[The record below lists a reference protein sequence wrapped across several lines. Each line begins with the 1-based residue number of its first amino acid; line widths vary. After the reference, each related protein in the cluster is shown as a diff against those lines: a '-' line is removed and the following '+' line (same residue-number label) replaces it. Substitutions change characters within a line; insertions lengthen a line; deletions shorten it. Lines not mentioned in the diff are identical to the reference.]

1 MTIKNQKAAVNEDFL
16 SDIAQKPATAEN
28 IAGAPEATTPSDD
41 DDFADL
47 LGGTGSAQQNSQS
60 SQEASAIENLNQT
73 LSGLKDLI
81 NNQAVALQKL
91 TDKVENMGQQPA
103 AEPAQSEP
111 APAEPAPAEPAPAEP
126 AEPAPEGGDQSAQNA
141 PPNLDLDLDNAA
153 DAGQDEQPPAQ
164 GGDQQQQQP
173 AQAAEPNTE
182 DKPNE
187 SQDDDDDTSRLD
199 ESAEGDE
206 LKSENYR
213 ANKKFG
219 KMLNS
224 TTGSIIGI
232 VESGKLYKL
241 DPILETAIKA
251 KIRQKIDEAKLAL
264 KKELLGEEYK
274 PAEAPAVNEEQKVDE
289 KLSFMK
295 LYKDAKVETGVKG
308 GCKSGCCED
317 DKKTGKDEKDKD
329 EKKSDESKKSDD
341 NKNTEEKKD
350 EE

>member
-47 LGGTGSAQQNSQS
+47 LGGTGSTQQSSQA

-91 TDKVENMGQQPA
+91 TDKVENMSQPA
-103 AEPAQSEP
+103 AEPAPAPAAEP
-111 APAEPAPAEPAPAEP
+111 AQAEPAPAQEEPAA
-126 AEPAPEGGDQSAQNA
+126 APAPEGGDQSAQNA
-141 PPNLDLDLDNAA
+141 PPNLDLDLDSAA
-153 DAGQDEQPPAQ
+153 SAGQDEQQPAE
-164 GGDQQQQQP
+164 GGDQQQP

-187 SQDDDDDTSRLD
+187 SMEDDDDNSRLD
-199 ESAEGDE
+199 ESAAGDE

-224 TTGSIIGI
+224 NSGSIIGI

-251 KIRQKIDEAKLAL
+251 KIRHKIDEAKVAL

-274 PAEAPAVNEEQKVDE
+274 PAEAQVVREEQKVDE

-295 LYKDAKVETGVKG
+295 LYQNAKVETGVKG
-308 GCKSGCCED
+308 GCKNGSCED
-317 DKKTGKDEKDKD
+317 DKKTDKDEKD
-329 EKKSDESKKSDD
+329 EKKSEKSDD
-341 NKNTEEKKD
+341 KKNTEEKKD

>member
-47 LGGTGSAQQNSQS
+47 LGGTGSAQQSSQA

-91 TDKVENMGQQPA
+91 TDKVENMSQPA
-103 AEPAQSEP
+103 AEP

-126 AEPAPEGGDQSAQNA
+126 AAEPAPAPEGGDQSAQNA

-153 DAGQDEQPPAQ
+153 SAGQDEQPPAQ
-164 GGDQQQQQP
+164 GGDQQQQP

-199 ESAEGDE
+199 ESAEGDD

-224 TTGSIIGI
+224 HSGSIIGI

-241 DPILETAIKA
+241 DPILETAIFS
-251 KIRQKIDEAKLAL
+251 KIRHKIDEAKLAL

-274 PAEAPAVNEEQKVDE
+274 PAEAPAVNEAQKVDE

-295 LYKDAKVETGVKG
+295 LYQNAKVETGVKG
-308 GCKSGCCED
+308 GCKSGSCED
-317 DKKTGKDEKDKD
+317 DKKTGKDDKE
-329 EKKSDESKKSDD
+329 EKKSDESKKSED
-341 NKNTEEKKD
+341 KNTEEKKD

>member
-91 TDKVENMGQQPA
+91 TDKVENMGQQQA
-103 AEPAQSEP
+103 VEQ

-126 AEPAPEGGDQSAQNA
+126 APATEGGDQSAQNA

-153 DAGQDEQPPAQ
+153 AAGQDEQPPAQ

-251 KIRQKIDEAKLAL
+251 KIRHKIDEAKLAL

-317 DKKTGKDEKDKD
+317 DKKTGKDDKD

-341 NKNTEEKKD
+341 DKKNTEEKKD

>member
-47 LGGTGSAQQNSQS
+47 LGGTGSAQQSSQA

-81 NNQAVALQKL
+81 NSQAVALQKL
-91 TDKVENMGQQPA
+91 TDKVENMSQPA
-103 AEPAQSEP
+103 AEPAQAQAEP
-111 APAEPAPAEPAPAEP
+111 AQAEPAQAPAEPAAEPAPA
-126 AEPAPEGGDQSAQNA
+126 PESGDQSAQNA
-141 PPNLDLDLDNAA
+141 PPNLDLDLDSAA
-153 DAGQDEQPPAQ
+153 SAGQDEQQPAE
-164 GGDQQQQQP
+164 GGDQQQP

-187 SQDDDDDTSRLD
+187 SIEDDDDISRLD
-199 ESAEGDE
+199 ESAAGDE

-224 TTGSIIGI
+224 NSGSIIGI

-241 DPILETAIKA
+241 DPILETAIKV
-251 KIRQKIDEAKLAL
+251 KIRNKINEAKVAL

-274 PAEAPAVNEEQKVDE
+274 PAEAPAANEEPKVDE
-289 KLSFMK
+289 KLSFLK
-295 LYKDAKVETGVKG
+295 LYQNAKVETGVKG
-308 GCKSGCCED
+308 GCKSGSCED
-317 DKKTGKDEKDKD
+317 DKKSDKDEKD
-329 EKKSDESKKSDD
+329 EKKSEKSDD
-341 NKNTEEKKD
+341 KKNTEEKKD

>member
-47 LGGTGSAQQNSQS
+47 LGGTGSAQQSSQA

-103 AEPAQSEP
+103 AEPA
-111 APAEPAPAEPAPAEP
+111 PAEPAPAEPAPAEP
-126 AEPAPEGGDQSAQNA
+126 APAPEGGDQSAQNA

-153 DAGQDEQPPAQ
+153 AAGQDEQPPAQ

-224 TTGSIIGI
+224 TSGSIIGI

-251 KIRQKIDEAKLAL
+251 KIRHKIDEAKIAL

-308 GCKSGCCED
+308 GCKSGCCDD
-317 DKKTGKDEKDKD
+317 DKKTGKDDKDKD
-329 EKKSDESKKSDD
+329 EKKSDDSKKSDE

>member
-47 LGGTGSAQQNSQS
+47 LGGTGSAQQSS
-60 SQEASAIENLNQT
+60 ETSQEASAIENLNQT

-91 TDKVENMGQQPA
+91 TDKVENMSQQA
-103 AEPAQSEP
+103 AEPAPAPAPAEP
-111 APAEPAPAEPAPAEP
+111 AQAEPAPAEPA
-126 AEPAPEGGDQSAQNA
+126 AEPAPAPENGDQSAQNA
-141 PPNLDLDLDNAA
+141 PPNLDLDLDSAA
-153 DAGQDEQPPAQ
+153 SAGQDEQQPAEN
-164 GGDQQQQQP
+164 GDQQQQQP

-187 SQDDDDDTSRLD
+187 SMEDDDDNSRLD
-199 ESAEGDE
+199 ESAAGDE

-224 TTGSIIGI
+224 NSGSIIGI

-241 DPILETAIKA
+241 DPILETAIKV
-251 KIRQKIDEAKLAL
+251 KIRQKINEAKVAL

-274 PAEAPAVNEEQKVDE
+274 PAEAQVVSEEQKVDE

-295 LYKDAKVETGVKG
+295 LYQNAKVETGVKG
-308 GCKSGCCED
+308 GCKSGSCED
-317 DKKTGKDEKDKD
+317 DKKADKD
-329 EKKSDESKKSDD
+329 EKKSEKSDD
-341 NKNTEEKKD
+341 KKNTEEKKD

>member
-47 LGGTGSAQQNSQS
+47 LGGTGSAQQSSQA

-103 AEPAQSEP
+103 AEPA
-111 APAEPAPAEPAPAEP
+111 PAEPAPAEPAPAEP
-126 AEPAPEGGDQSAQNA
+126 APAPEGGDQSAQNA

-153 DAGQDEQPPAQ
+153 AAGQDEQPPAQ

-173 AQAAEPNTE
+173 AQAAEQNTE

-224 TTGSIIGI
+224 TSGSIIGI

-251 KIRQKIDEAKLAL
+251 KIRHKIDEAKLAL

-308 GCKSGCCED
+308 GCKSGCCDD
-317 DKKTGKDEKDKD
+317 DKKTGKDDKDKD
-329 EKKSDESKKSDD
+329 EKKSDDSKKSDE

>member
-47 LGGTGSAQQNSQS
+47 LGGTGSAQQSSQA

-91 TDKVENMGQQPA
+91 TDKVENMSQSA
-103 AEPAQSEP
+103 AEPAP
-111 APAEPAPAEPAPAEP
+111 APAEPGQAEPAPAQEEP
-126 AEPAPEGGDQSAQNA
+126 AAAPAPEGGDQSAQNA
-141 PPNLDLDLDNAA
+141 PPNLDLDLDSAA
-153 DAGQDEQPPAQ
+153 SAGQDEQPAE
-164 GGDQQQQQP
+164 GGDQQQP

-187 SQDDDDDTSRLD
+187 SMEDDDDNSRLD
-199 ESAEGDE
+199 ESAAGDE

-224 TTGSIIGI
+224 NSGSIIGI

-251 KIRQKIDEAKLAL
+251 KIRHMIDEAKIAL

-274 PAEAPAVNEEQKVDE
+274 PAEAPAVSAEPKVDE

-295 LYKDAKVETGVKG
+295 LYQNAKVETGVKS

-317 DKKTGKDEKDKD
+317 DKKTGDDDKD
-329 EKKSDESKKSDD
+329 EKKSEKSDD
-341 NKNTEEKKD
+341 KKNTEEKKD

>member
-47 LGGTGSAQQNSQS
+47 LGGTGSAQQSSQA

-103 AEPAQSEP
+103 AEPAPAEPAPAP
-111 APAEPAPAEPAPAEP
+111 APAEPAAEPA
-126 AEPAPEGGDQSAQNA
+126 PAPEGGDQSAQNA

-153 DAGQDEQPPAQ
+153 SAGQDEQPPAE
-164 GGDQQQQQP
+164 GGDQQQQQQP

-224 TTGSIIGI
+224 NSGSIIGI

-241 DPILETAIKA
+241 DPILETAIFS

-295 LYKDAKVETGVKG
+295 LYQNAKVETGVKG

-317 DKKTGKDEKDKD
+317 DKKKGKDEKD

-341 NKNTEEKKD
+341 KKNTEEKKD

>member
-47 LGGTGSAQQNSQS
+47 LGGTGSAQQSSQA

-91 TDKVENMGQQPA
+91 TDKVENMSQPA
-103 AEPAQSEP
+103 AEPAP
-111 APAEPAPAEPAPAEP
+111 APAEPAQEEPAQAPAEPAAEPAPA
-126 AEPAPEGGDQSAQNA
+126 PESGDQSAQNA
-141 PPNLDLDLDNAA
+141 PPNLDLDLDSAA
-153 DAGQDEQPPAQ
+153 SAGQDEQPAD

-187 SQDDDDDTSRLD
+187 SIEDDDDNSRLD
-199 ESAEGDE
+199 ESAAGDE

-224 TTGSIIGI
+224 NSGSIIGI

-241 DPILETAIKA
+241 DPILETAIKV
-251 KIRQKIDEAKLAL
+251 KIRNKINEAKVAL

-274 PAEAPAVNEEQKVDE
+274 PAEAPAAKEEPKVDE
-289 KLSFMK
+289 KLSFLK
-295 LYKDAKVETGVKG
+295 LYQNAKVETGVKG
-308 GCKSGCCED
+308 GCKSGSCED
-317 DKKTGKDEKDKD
+317 DKKTDKDEKD
-329 EKKSDESKKSDD
+329 EKKSEKSDD
-341 NKNTEEKKD
+341 KKNTEEKKD

>member
-1 MTIKNQKAAVNEDFL
+1 
-16 SDIAQKPATAEN
+16 
-28 IAGAPEATTPSDD
+28 
-41 DDFADL
+41 
-47 LGGTGSAQQNSQS
+47 
-60 SQEASAIENLNQT
+60 
-73 LSGLKDLI
+73 
-81 NNQAVALQKL
+81 
-91 TDKVENMGQQPA
+91 
-103 AEPAQSEP
+103 
-111 APAEPAPAEPAPAEP
+111 
-126 AEPAPEGGDQSAQNA
+126 
-141 PPNLDLDLDNAA
+141 
-153 DAGQDEQPPAQ
+153 
-164 GGDQQQQQP
+164 
-173 AQAAEPNTE
+173 
-182 DKPNE
+182 
-187 SQDDDDDTSRLD
+187 
-199 ESAEGDE
+199 
-206 LKSENYR
+206 
-213 ANKKFG
+213 
-219 KMLNS
+219 MLNS

>member
-47 LGGTGSAQQNSQS
+47 LGGTGSAQQSSQA

-91 TDKVENMGQQPA
+91 TDKVENMSQPA
-103 AEPAQSEP
+103 AEPAP
-111 APAEPAPAEPAPAEP
+111 APAAEPAQAEP
-126 AEPAPEGGDQSAQNA
+126 AQAQEEPAAAPAPEGGDQSAQNA
-141 PPNLDLDLDNAA
+141 PPNLDLDLDSAA
-153 DAGQDEQPPAQ
+153 SAGQDEQPAD

-173 AQAAEPNTE
+173 AQEAEPNTE

-187 SQDDDDDTSRLD
+187 SIEDDDDLSRLD
-199 ESAEGDE
+199 ESAAGDE

-224 TTGSIIGI
+224 NSGSIIGI

-241 DPILETAIKA
+241 DPILETAIKV
-251 KIRQKIDEAKLAL
+251 KIRNKINEAKVAL

-274 PAEAPAVNEEQKVDE
+274 PAEAPAAKEEQKVDE

-295 LYKDAKVETGVKG
+295 LYQNAKVETGVKG
-308 GCKSGCCED
+308 GCKSGSCED
-317 DKKTGKDEKDKD
+317 DKKTDKD
-329 EKKSDESKKSDD
+329 EKKSEKSDD
-341 NKNTEEKKD
+341 KKNTEEKKD

>member
-47 LGGTGSAQQNSQS
+47 LGGTGSAQQSSQA

-91 TDKVENMGQQPA
+91 TDKVENMGQQQA
-103 AEPAQSEP
+103 EP
-111 APAEPAPAEPAPAEP
+111 APAEPAPAEPAAAEP

-153 DAGQDEQPPAQ
+153 AAGQDEQPPAQ
-164 GGDQQQQQP
+164 GGDQQQQP

-187 SQDDDDDTSRLD
+187 SQDDEDDTSRLD

-241 DPILETAIKA
+241 DPILETAIFS
-251 KIRQKIDEAKLAL
+251 KIRHKIDEAKLAL

-308 GCKSGCCED
+308 GCKIGSCED
-317 DKKTGKDEKDKD
+317 NKKAGKDEKD

-341 NKNTEEKKD
+341 EKNTEEKKD

>member
-47 LGGTGSAQQNSQS
+47 LGGTGSAQQSSQA

-103 AEPAQSEP
+103 AEPA
-111 APAEPAPAEPAPAEP
+111 PAEPAPAEHAPAEP
-126 AEPAPEGGDQSAQNA
+126 APAPEGGDQSAQNA

-153 DAGQDEQPPAQ
+153 AAGQDEQPPAQ
-164 GGDQQQQQP
+164 GDQQQQQP

-187 SQDDDDDTSRLD
+187 SQEDDDDTSRLD

-308 GCKSGCCED
+308 GCKSGSCED

-341 NKNTEEKKD
+341 NKKNTEEKKD

>member
-60 SQEASAIENLNQT
+60 SQEATAIENLNQT

-103 AEPAQSEP
+103 AEPAPAEP

-251 KIRQKIDEAKLAL
+251 KIRHMIDEAKIAL

-274 PAEAPAVNEEQKVDE
+274 PAEAPAVSAEPKVDE

-295 LYKDAKVETGVKG
+295 LYQNAKVETGVKS

-317 DKKTGKDEKDKD
+317 DKKTGDDDKD
-329 EKKSDESKKSDD
+329 EKKSEKSDD
-341 NKNTEEKKD
+341 KKNTEEKKD

>member
-103 AEPAQSEP
+103 AEPAPAEP

-224 TTGSIIGI
+224 TSGSIIGI

-241 DPILETAIKA
+241 DPILETAIFS
-251 KIRQKIDEAKLAL
+251 KIRHKIDEAKIAL

-308 GCKSGCCED
+308 RCKSGSCED
-317 DKKTGKDEKDKD
+317 DKKTVKD

-341 NKNTEEKKD
+341 KKNTEEKKD